1 MRAIMTGSSLA
12 GQLLVATPHLSDPH
26 FDRTVVLLLGHGPDG
41 AYGVVLNR
49 PTEVAV
55 DAVLPGWEGLV
66 TGPKTLFEGGPVTPE
81 AAVCLGYARPGAT
94 PDGFTA
100 IDGRIGV
107 LDLSREPL
115 AVAEGIEH
123 VRVFAGYAGWGAGQ
137 LEAELGEDSWIVEPA
152 AREDVFGPEPA
163 TLWSSVLRRKGGQ
176 FAILATMPPD
186 PSVN

>member
-81 AAVCLGYARPGAT
+81 AAVCLGYARRDAA

-115 AVAEGIEH
+115 AVADDIEH

-137 LEAELGEDSWIVEPA
+137 LESELEAGAWFVFHSLPSDPFANRPEDLWPLVLKRQGGLIAAVALFPA
-152 AREDVFGPEPA
+152 DPA
-163 TLWSSVLRRKGGQ
+163 L
-176 FAILATMPPD
+176 
-186 PSVN
+186 N